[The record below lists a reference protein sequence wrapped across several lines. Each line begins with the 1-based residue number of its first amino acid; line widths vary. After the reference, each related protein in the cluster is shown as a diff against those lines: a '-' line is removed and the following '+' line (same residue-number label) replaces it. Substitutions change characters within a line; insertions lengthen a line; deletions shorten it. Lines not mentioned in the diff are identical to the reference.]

1 MYETYFS
8 LLPGYSST
16 SFATSCT
23 KTGVVSIESLTHEG
37 LGKDF
42 ILLVVL
48 GILWPF
54 SGGRSKLSQSQGT
67 IGERVAVDVSSVQ
80 FLSTPQDPQTRWVLK
95 MIKKGHQH
103 HSIVAM

>member
-37 LGKDF
+37 LGKDSRTQK
-42 ILLVVL
+42 IV
-48 GILWPF
+48 LWPF
-54 SGGRSKLSQSQGT
+54 SGGRSIPIPKPKVPSAKKESLWTCLPYNSY
-67 IGERVAVDVSSVQ
+67 RLPRAHNFSVG
-80 FLSTPQDPQTRWVLK
+80 K
-95 MIKKGHQH
+95 NG
-103 HSIVAM
+103 